1 MSEATAS
8 EQPVRTVK
16 GESTVVAIALDGE
29 GFWVQ
34 YKGLPEWQLIAPV
47 TWSMDALFRL
57 TPGKPCPSCG
67 KKVGRRLAQKG
78 AKG

>member
-1 MSEATAS
+1 MSDELPAQS
-8 EQPVRTVK
+8 VK
-16 GESTVVAIALDGE
+16 GEGTVVAISMDGR

-47 TWSMDALFRL
+47 TWSMSALFRL
-57 TPGKPCPSCG
+57 TPGEPCPSCG

-78 AKG
+78 AKP